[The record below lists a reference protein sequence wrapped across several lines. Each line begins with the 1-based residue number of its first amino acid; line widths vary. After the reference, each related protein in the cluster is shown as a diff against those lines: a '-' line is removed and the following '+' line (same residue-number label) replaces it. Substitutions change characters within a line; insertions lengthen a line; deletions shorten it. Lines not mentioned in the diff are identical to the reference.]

1 MRKDI
6 RIRLYPEYFDKG
18 ISRRQGRRLSNQL
31 AIKDPTLVE
40 LKIAA
45 QKLGYVVETR
55 EGAHP
60 ANSIARRGMLLLK
73 APDDNPNVMNKDKLV
88 KRVSQLVVSYARPAI
103 EQKKRELAEEKKHQ
117 KPTQSIKPQSK
128 IIQKSPDSKSG
139 RPIPRRR

>member
-88 KRVSQLVVSYARPAI
+88 KRVSQLVVSYARQAI
-103 EQKKRELAEEKKHQ
+103 EQ
-117 KPTQSIKPQSK
+117 
-128 IIQKSPDSKSG
+128 
-139 RPIPRRR
+139 